1 MNDREK
7 IKSIREILSVH
18 IGSFDSTEE
27 VAIIRKILD
36 GKMKGHKLKNLSWI
50 TFNLFSNMKKTL
62 ES

>member
-7 IKSIREILSVH
+7 IKSVREILSVH

-36 GKMKGHKLKNLSWI
+36 GKMTRAQVEKLVMDN
-50 TFNLFSNMKKTL
+50 F
-62 ES
+62 